1 MSSIVSSFRSY
12 ARNLHIAINTV
23 SDEDIKNAY
32 NTLTLSLGSPVYIF
46 GNGGSAAIADHFCC
60 DYNKGIYYDTGLK
73 AKAIS
78 LSSNG
83 PLNSA
88 ISNDFSYS
96 HVFARQL
103 EFLDD
108 GSFATAIAV
117 SSSGNS
123 LNITEGLKE
132 AKKKNMTTMAFVG
145 FDGGQVVRDKLA
157 DCIVHVKSNNYGV
170 VEDAHMAILHSLIQ
184 MVRIDYALD
193 PESLKL

>member
-1 MSSIVSSFRSY
+1 MIIESY
-12 ARNLHIAINTV
+12 KKYTNSLFDATNTV
-23 SDEDIKNAY
+23 PEASIKQAY
-32 NTLTLSLGSPVYIF
+32 TTLTLSLSSPVYIF

-88 ISNDFSYS
+88 ISNDFSHS
-96 HVFARQL
+96 QLFSRQL
-103 EFLDD
+103 DFLGD
-108 GSFATAIAV
+108 GSFATAIAI

-123 LNITEGLKE
+123 LNIIEGLRQ

-145 FDGGQVVRDKLA
+145 FDGGQVVQDKLA
-157 DCIVHVKSNNYGV
+157 DCIVHIKSNNYGV
-170 VEDAHMAILHSLIQ
+170 VEDSHMAILHSLIQ
-184 MVRIDYALD
+184 MIRTDYALD

>member
-1 MSSIVSSFRSY
+1 MS
-12 ARNLHIAINTV
+12 AIIDLYKKYTNDLFVAMSTV
-23 SDEDIKNAY
+23 SETSIKQAY
-32 NTLTLSLGSPVYIF
+32 NILTLSLGSPVYIF

-73 AKAIS
+73 TKSIS

-83 PLNSA
+83 PLTSA

-103 EFLDD
+103 DFFSDE
-108 GSFATAIAV
+108 SFATAIAV

-132 AKKKNMTTMAFVG
+132 AKRKNMSTMAFVG
-145 FDGGQVVRDKLA
+145 FDGGQVLQDKLA
-157 DCIVHVKSNNYGV
+157 DCIIHVKSNNYGV

-184 MVRIDYALD
+184 MIRTDYALN
-193 PESLKL
+193 PGSLKL

>member
-1 MSSIVSSFRSY
+1 MSAIIDSYHNY
-12 ARNLHIAINTV
+12 ARDLYIAMNTASIDV
-23 SDEDIKNAY
+23 KAAY
-32 NTLTLSLGSPVYIF
+32 NVLTLSLGSPLYIF

-73 AKAIS
+73 TKAIS

-96 HVFARQL
+96 QLFSRQL
-103 EFLDD
+103 DFFGD

-132 AKKKNMTTMAFVG
+132 AKKRNMSTMAFVG
-145 FDGGQVVRDKLA
+145 FDGGQVLRDKLA
-157 DCIVHVKSNNYGV
+157 DCIVHVKSNNYGI
-170 VEDAHMAILHSLIQ
+170 VEDAHMGIFHSLIQ
-184 MVRIDYALD
+184 MIRTDYSLN
-193 PESLKL
+193 PETLKL